1 MIRLSMPSMSI
12 GKTQWGDASLPWR
25 EVKCIIQTIQQYLKY
40 PYVRY
45 TLVVGTLI
53 ALCSSLLGV
62 TLVLKWF
69 SFIGAGLSHVAFGAM
84 LIAGVLHITNDML
97 FVMPVTKNTANF
109 LLSPKVLALPNQKEN
124 RPGLVDPLAYYLG
137 YTVIHVTM

>member
-1 MIRLSMPSMSI
+1 MPSMSI

-25 EVKCIIQTIQQYLKY
+25 EVKCIIQTIQQYLQF
-40 PYVRY
+40 PFVRY

-53 ALCSSLLGV
+53 ALCSLLLGV
-62 TLVLKWF
+62 TLVLKRF
-69 SFIGAGLSHVAFGAM
+69 SFVGDRLSHVAFGAM

-124 RPGLVDPLAYYLG
+124 RPGLVDPLANYLG

>member
-1 MIRLSMPSMSI
+1 MIRFSMPSMSI

-25 EVKCIIQTIQQYLKY
+25 EVQQYLKY

-45 TLVVGTLI
+45 TLMVGTLI

>member
-1 MIRLSMPSMSI
+1 M
-12 GKTQWGDASLPWR
+12 PWR
-25 EVKCIIQTIQQYLKY
+25 EVKCIIQTIQQYLQF
-40 PYVRY
+40 PFIRY
-45 TLVVGTLI
+45 ALVVGTTVT
-53 ALCSSLLGV
+53 LCSLLLGV
-62 TLVLKWF
+62 TLVLKRF
-69 SFIGAGLSHVAFGAM
+69 SFVGDRLSHVAFGAM

>member
-1 MIRLSMPSMSI
+1 MIETFL
-12 GKTQWGDASLPWR
+12 
-25 EVKCIIQTIQQYLKY
+25 QYWQF
-40 PYVRY
+40 PFVRY
-45 TLVVGTLI
+45 ALVVGTLI

-62 TLVLKWF
+62 TLVLKRF
-69 SFIGAGLSHVAFGAM
+69 SFVGDRLSHVAFGAM

>member
-1 MIRLSMPSMSI
+1 MPSMSI

-45 TLVVGTLI
+45 TLMVGTPVT
-53 ALCSSLLGV
+53 LCSLLLGV
-62 TLVLKWF
+62 TLVLKRF
-69 SFIGAGLSHVAFGAM
+69 SFVGDRLSHVAFGAM

-97 FVMPVTKNTANF
+97 FVMPVTKNTAHF
-109 LLSPKVLALPNQKEN
+109 LLSPKALSLPNKKEN

-137 YTVIHVTM
+137 NT